1 MEGPPVM
8 RGALLLAAWAWL
20 AGSPPPSR
28 LQVSS
33 ARGVTTI
40 ALHQRAGDG
49 PLVPIAPL
57 AKAVGGTVEDGE
69 WVTLV
74 TGALRFRFLVGT
86 PLVSDGTTL
95 RTLPAL
101 TLRRGDSV
109 FVPLAFVAEMLA
121 DGERRAWAWTAAT
134 ATLAE
139 VPAASPIAVRPART
153 TTGAEERARFPD
165 GLRPGHHVTV
175 DPGHG
180 GTDPGNPGLFFPRGM
195 REKDVNLAV
204 SLLVRD
210 ELVRRGVR
218 VTMTRTRDTLIN
230 LSHRAPRYCGGSCD
244 LFVSIHVNAL
254 DPRTGYQNVRGFETY
269 FLADAKTADAARV
282 AKMEN
287 DAIRFD
293 LPDDEGPTLGGLDY
307 MLKDLQT
314 NEFLRESARASEL
327 VQSHLREVHSGP
339 DRGVKQAGF
348 AVLSTARRPAILV
361 ELGYSTN
368 RSDARLMSTPDGQA
382 ALATKIADAIVAY
395 LREYDR
401 RTGDAQR
408 GAAQ

>member
-1 MEGPPVM
+1 MM
-8 RGALLLAAWAWL
+8 RLAVLATLLLSGAASSA
-20 AGSPPPSR
+20 PTQ
-28 LQVSS
+28 LQVST
-33 ARGVTTI
+33 ARGVTRV
-40 ALHQRAGDG
+40 ALQQRAGEG
-49 PLVPIAPL
+49 PQLPL
-57 AKAVGGTVEDGE
+57 ALFARAINGSVDGGE
-69 WVTLV
+69 WVALV
-74 TGALRFRFLVGT
+74 VGTDRYRFLVGT
-86 PLVSDGTTL
+86 PLVHDGTEL
-95 RTLPAL
+95 RLLPAISR
-101 TLRRGDSV
+101 RRGDTV
-109 FVPLAFVAEMLA
+109 FVPLAFVAEVMA
-121 DGERRAWAWTAAT
+121 DPARRAWEWTPAT

-139 VPAASPIAVRPART
+139 IPPGTPIAARPART
-153 TTGAEERARFPD
+153 TAGAADRARFPD
-165 GLRPGHHVTV
+165 GLRPGHHVTI

-204 SLLVRD
+204 SLKVRD

-218 VTMTRTRDTLIN
+218 VTMTRTTDTLIN

-244 LFVSIHVNAL
+244 LFVSVHVNAL
-254 DPRTGYQNVRGFETY
+254 DPRAGYQNVRGFETY

-293 LPDDEGPTLGGLDY
+293 LPDEDAPTLTGLDY

-368 RSDARLMSTPDGQA
+368 RADANLMSSPDGQA
-382 ALATKIADAIVAY
+382 SLARKIADAIVAY
-395 LREYDR
+395 LREFDR
-401 RTGDAQR
+401 RTGDAER
-408 GAAQ
+408 GAEP